1 MNRGERQLLL
11 SERTSLQ
18 ELLKRAPQGD
28 VLGTRSLESRLA
40 AVQTLLDQSPA
51 DTRMPAR
58 ACVTFRGKPVVGSYG
73 IFAEFGMKATQ
84 AFTDTVSKVAA
95 SLEGPLANMGPV
107 PNKAQNQLLITS
119 TAVGSFG
126 FQLEEHRD
134 EALLIDDGSAVGEAL
149 AATQTLLEAT
159 AGDDDSLAEAAAGM
173 EPRAIAAAR
182 AFLTV
187 LADNEAVCAVSVGGK
202 SFGFTDVGQVQ
213 RAVSRLPNIWPEDL
227 PTIPPG
233 PGDTRQDPPGEPEY
247 PPQSGQ
253 SNAISGVNIS
263 SPLPNASISGNVS
276 PPTLTAPHPIERTR
290 PSTHGEQSAKQFPAE
305 RAIPR
310 DPDPDPA
317 FRQQVHSVPNVP
329 SFPCL
334 SEGPDHLNKVIG
346 ILAEWA
352 EMQIRVRTSLT
363 GGSDA
368 DRSVSRFPPS
378 I

>member
-1 MNRGERQLLL
+1 MTPTDEIPFTRGMAATIAAGLDHAGAHTSATDVRKQAGLVPTPQPAPHPKPYTEATRWACAVSWPHTNDYRIFNGKVQFNPLIIGEQWSNYADGYPTVDDFLSAEQRGEVVRVGEADHIAEV
-11 SERTSLQ
+11 SKMVPEANSGGY
-18 ELLKRAPQGD
+18 RAGYAAAESKAGD
-28 VLGTRSLESRLA
+28 TIA
-40 AVQTLLDQSPA
+40 
-51 DTRMPAR
+51 
-58 ACVTFRGKPVVGSYG
+58 
-73 IFAEFGMKATQ
+73 

-213 RAVSRLPNIWPEDL
+213 RAVARLATENLIEGQATKTGEFQGVLPKSRTFEFKLSGTNEVIKGR
-227 PTIPPG
+227 IG
-233 PGDTRQDPPGEPEY
+233 PGVINPDALNDLLHKPMTITLAETRVGAGKPRYTLNTTPAFDAPA
-247 PPQSGQ
+247 SGQ
-253 SNAISGVNIS
+253 G
-263 SPLPNASISGNVS
+263 
-276 PPTLTAPHPIERTR
+276 T
-290 PSTHGEQSAKQFPAE
+290 
-305 RAIPR
+305 
-310 DPDPDPA
+310 
-317 FRQQVHSVPNVP
+317 
-329 SFPCL
+329 
-334 SEGPDHLNKVIG
+334 
-346 ILAEWA
+346 
-352 EMQIRVRTSLT
+352 
-363 GGSDA
+363 
-368 DRSVSRFPPS
+368 
-378 I
+378 

>member
-11 SERTSLQ
+11 SESTTLQ
-18 ELLKRAPQGD
+18 ELLKQAPPGD
-28 VLGTRSLESRLA
+28 VLGTRSLQSRLA

-107 PNKAQNQLLITS
+107 PNRAQNQLLITS

-134 EALLIDDGSAVGEAL
+134 EALLIDDGSAVAEAL

-182 AFLTV
+182 AFLEV
-187 LADNEAVCAVSVGGK
+187 LADNEAVCAVNFGGK

-213 RAVSRLPNIWPEDL
+213 RAVARLATENLIEGQTTKTGEFQGVLPKSRTFEFKLSGTNEVIKGRIGPAVTNPDGL
-227 PTIPPG
+227 NQLLHKPMTITLAETRVGTGKPRYTLNTTPG
-233 PGDTRQDPPGEPEY
+233 
-247 PPQSGQ
+247 
-253 SNAISGVNIS
+253 
-263 SPLPNASISGNVS
+263 
-276 PPTLTAPHPIERTR
+276 LTAPA
-290 PSTHGEQSAKQFPAE
+290 SGKGA
-305 RAIPR
+305 
-310 DPDPDPA
+310 
-317 FRQQVHSVPNVP
+317 
-329 SFPCL
+329 
-334 SEGPDHLNKVIG
+334 
-346 ILAEWA
+346 
-352 EMQIRVRTSLT
+352 
-363 GGSDA
+363 
-368 DRSVSRFPPS
+368 
-378 I
+378 